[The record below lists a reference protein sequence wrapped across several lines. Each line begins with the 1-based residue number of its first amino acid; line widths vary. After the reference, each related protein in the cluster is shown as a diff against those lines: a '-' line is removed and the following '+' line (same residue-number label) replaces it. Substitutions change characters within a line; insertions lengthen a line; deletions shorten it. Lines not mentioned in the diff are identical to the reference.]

1 MTKIRGFELVST
13 YTNQDL
19 LPKRETAHAAGYDLK
34 VAERTVIAPGEIVLV
49 PTGVKAYMQPT
60 EVLYLYDRSSNPR
73 KKVLVLIKL
82 LYTQGIIKMGN
93 LFIIAMLLIM
103 HYGNLTKVFL
113 INLTMVRILL
123 ILILLIINLL
133 LITLMSI
140 NFMFL
145 IF

>member
-1 MTKIRGFELVST
+1 M
-13 YTNQDL
+13 
-19 LPKRETAHAAGYDLK
+19 
-34 VAERTVIAPGEIVLV
+34 
-49 PTGVKAYMQPT
+49 
-60 EVLYLYDRSSNPR
+60 
-73 KKVLVLIKL
+73 KL
-82 LYTQGIIKMGN
+82 FYTQGIIKMEN
-93 LFIIAMLLIM
+93 LFMIAMLLIM